1 MHKKFFLQFTLI
13 ATVAL
18 LSAALALNKPILDR
32 IVSFIVRKD
41 VSSVKLTGKVK
52 INQTIVDIEV
62 ADTPAKR
69 QQGLGGRESLEQS
82 RGMLFVFEKEDKYK
96 FWMKGLSF
104 PLDFIW
110 IRDQI
115 VVDLSENVAS
125 PNQGQSDET
134 LEIITPKEK
143 VDMALEVN
151 AGFTRANNIK
161 IGDKIE
167 FIQ

>member
-1 MHKKFFLQFTLI
+1 MHKKFFLQFALI

-18 LSAALALNKPILDR
+18 LATALSLNKPLLDR
-32 IVSFIVRKD
+32 IVGFIIRKD

-52 INQTIVDIEV
+52 INQTIVDVEV

-82 RGMLFVFEKEDKYK
+82 RGMLFVFEKGDKYK

-110 IRDQI
+110 IRDLQI
-115 VVDLSENVAS
+115 VDLAENIAAAD
-125 PNQGQSDET
+125 PGQSDET
-134 LEIITPKEK
+134 LEVITPKEK
-143 VDMALEVN
+143 VDMVLEVN
-151 AGFTRANNIK
+151 AGFIQANNIK